1 MILLMK
7 LLIKLHHFLKLN
19 GEWIRF
25 VNLGDI
31 NVNLAT
37 LKKRPNNCHTSTT
50 SNDIYQS

>member
-7 LLIKLHHFLKLN
+7 LLIKLNHFVKLN

-37 LKKRPNNCHTSTT
+37 LEKRRNKCHTSAA
-50 SNDIYQS
+50 SKDIYQS

>member
-37 LKKRPNNCHTSTT
+37 LEKRPNNCHTSAA
-50 SNDIYQS
+50 SKDIYQS